1 MVRERVLSALIA
13 VPVVV
18 AVVVVGGPWLAL
30 MVVAVGIWGVL
41 EFYRLARSAGLKP
54 ARAVGVLGVV
64 AFAAAGYTGSSI
76 AVGAVLA
83 GMVIASLVFQTLEL
97 GRESAI
103 ANPAVTVFGAAYIGW
118 AVGLILLLREV
129 GGASAGLGHVMTV
142 LLTVWAND
150 IGAYFVG
157 SAFGRHKLMP
167 EVSPNKSVEGALA
180 GLAAGVCVGVGARA
194 LGVAL
199 GWWPQVPTAHAVALS
214 LAVGLAGQ
222 AGDLAESAMKR
233 NAHVKDSGTFLPGHG
248 GVLDRIDSVLFAIPV
263 AYYYVTA
270 FHM

>member
-1 MVRERVLSALIA
+1 MSALVA

-18 AVVVVGGPWLAL
+18 AVVAVGGPCLAL
-30 MVVAVGIWGVL
+30 VVAGVGVGGVL
-41 EFYRLARSAGLKP
+41 EFYKLAKAAGLKP
-54 ARAVGVLGVV
+54 ARAIGVLGVV
-64 AFAAAGYTGSSI
+64 AFAAAGYAGSSV
-76 AVGAVLA
+76 AAGAALA

-97 GRESAI
+97 GRESAV

-118 AVGLILLLREV
+118 AVGLILLLRGL
-129 GGASAGLGHVMTV
+129 GGPDAGLGHVITV

-150 IGAYFVG
+150 IGAYFIG
-157 SAFGRHKLMP
+157 TAFGRHKLMP

-180 GLAAGVCVGVGARA
+180 GLVAGVCVGVGARA
-194 LGVAL
+194 LGAAF
-199 GWWPQVPTAHAVALS
+199 GWWPQVPIVHAVALS
-214 LAVGLAGQ
+214 LAVGVAGQ

-263 AYYYVTA
+263 AYYYVMA
-270 FHM
+270 FLT